1 MLYIG
6 KQRFLKFFR
15 LKLKIYLNPTAA
27 CQTKANNRKN
37 TGIMGNT
44 SIIGLKTTY
53 ASGKRVNNK
62 LSISKTSR
70 YKISN
75 I

>member
-1 MLYIG
+1 
-6 KQRFLKFFR
+6 
-15 LKLKIYLNPTAA
+15 
-27 CQTKANNRKN
+27 
-37 TGIMGNT
+37 MGNT